1 MTRSLGCRSS
11 RSIPSFFF
19 QAEDGIRDGTVTGVQ
34 TCALPICGR
43 DGEGLPVRHGGE
55 RRLLPGGAG
64 DPLLRRRRDRL
75 RDGDAGDQGRR
86 RAHPAAPGGA
96 PGRVTAM
103 PQSGGDEPERP
114 QPRLVRPY
122 ALTGGRARNLWTSL
136 QLEALLST
144 TSTATGQMAL
154 SPEQRTIA
162 QLCRHHF
169 QSVAEISALLRLPL
183 GVVRVLVGE
192 LVDRGVL

>member
-1 MTRSLGCRSS
+1 MT
-11 RSIPSFFF
+11 
-19 QAEDGIRDGTVTGVQ
+19 
-34 TCALPICGR
+34 
-43 DGEGLPVRHGGE
+43 
-55 RRLLPGGAG
+55 
-64 DPLLRRRRDRL
+64 
-75 RDGDAGDQGRR
+75 
-86 RAHPAAPGGA
+86 
-96 PGRVTAM
+96 
-103 PQSGGDEPERP
+103 QSGGDEPERP

-192 LVDRGVL
+192 LVDRGVLELYQPSHQNEHPDRALLERVLDGLRRI